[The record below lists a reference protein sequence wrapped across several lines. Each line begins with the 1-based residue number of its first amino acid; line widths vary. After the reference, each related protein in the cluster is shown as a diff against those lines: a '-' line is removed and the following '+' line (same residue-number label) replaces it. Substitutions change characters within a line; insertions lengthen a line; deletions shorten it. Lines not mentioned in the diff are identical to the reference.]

1 MPTEKKAAPTNVVT
15 GRARFSFV
23 HVFEPHSFDSAPDK
37 EQYSACVLIPKDDT
51 KTLDKIQAA
60 IVAAR
65 DEGKTSRWSGKIPPK
80 LWNPLRDGDEEHP
93 DDEAFIGHYFL
104 NAKSNRKPN
113 VVDKNLN
120 AILDTTEFY
129 SWCYGRADLAFYP
142 FSAAGNNGIAVALN
156 NVQKLA
162 DGEPLGGRR
171 NAEDAFGD
179 GYEDEN
185 GLDDLL

>member
-1 MPTEKKAAPTNVVT
+1 MPTEKKVSPTNVVT
-15 GRARFSFV
+15 GRVRFSFV
-23 HVFEPHSFDSAPDK
+23 HVFEPHAFDSAPDK
-37 EQYSACVLIPKDDT
+37 AQYSACVLIPKDDT
-51 KTLDKIQAA
+51 KTIGKISAA
-60 IVAAR
+60 IEAAKT
-65 DEGKTSRWSGKIPPK
+65 EGKAKWGGKIPAK

-93 DDEAFIGHYFL
+93 DDEAFVGHYFL

-120 AILDTTEFY
+120 PILDTTEFY
-129 SWCYGRADLAFYP
+129 SGCYGRADLAFFA

-171 NAEDAFGD
+171 NAEDAFDD
-179 GYEDEN
+179 GYEDEG
-185 GLDDLL
+185 GLDDIL